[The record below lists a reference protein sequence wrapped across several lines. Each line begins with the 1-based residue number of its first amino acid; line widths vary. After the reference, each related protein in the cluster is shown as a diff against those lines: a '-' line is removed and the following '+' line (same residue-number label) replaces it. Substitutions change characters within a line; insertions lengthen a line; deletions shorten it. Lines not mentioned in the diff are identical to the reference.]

1 MAHLTAAQGKV
12 PMAAANAALPT
23 NARVEAANVAR
34 PIAAQDKAVARTT
47 AMVAASAAGPMS
59 ARVVAAN
66 VAAATAA
73 LARVL
78 AAKASAVPPMNV
90 LVVAASAVH
99 LTTAADNEPHPSL
112 LASRCPSYRA
122 QRQVYLY

>member
-1 MAHLTAAQGKV
+1 MAHR
-12 PMAAANAALPT
+12 T
-23 NARVEAANVAR
+23 N
-34 PIAAQDKAVARTT
+34 
-47 AMVAASAAGPMS
+47 

-66 VAAATAA
+66 AAAATAA
-73 LARVL
+73 LARELAAKANVEAPMNVPVEVASVAAAIVAPARAL

-99 LTTAADNEPHPSL
+99 LTTAADNEPHPTL